1 MQNEF
6 LSLVYDLHNCGSY
19 KFFFKIKF
27 TVTYVDLL
35 FNTCYTYHYILSNLQ
50 LIAMCKV
57 FLTFH
62 HKIIIIKKGVFLS
75 NLNQRMIIITLII
88 ITMYL
93 VFFLILNI
101 FWFSQKKL
109 IKKNLYTILFNLSS
123 HKKLWEKLYL

>member
-6 LSLVYDLHNCGSY
+6 LSLVYDLHNCGFY
-19 KFFFKIKF
+19 KFFLKIKF

-62 HKIIIIKKGVFLS
+62 HKIIIIKRCCLS
-75 NLNQRMIIITLII
+75 
-88 ITMYL
+88 Y
-93 VFFLILNI
+93 
-101 FWFSQKKL
+101 
-109 IKKNLYTILFNLSS
+109 
-123 HKKLWEKLYL
+123 